1 MQKSGSSK
9 NWKRFITTQESRDGA
24 SDQDVPS
31 RAYLQKRV
39 KQMKGKIFKIIGAVA
54 VINIL
59 ARLLGFAREAA
70 VAYQYGTSYLADS
83 IIAVY
88 TIPNFLYVVVGGAIT
103 TAFISVYSKIK
114 EGPEQEK
121 FMSSTFTYIM
131 AIVGVLTVLLLVFAD
146 PLLKLVMGQM
156 DAKEYDAAK
165 SLYYWMAPSTFF
177 LILSMWLSGILN
189 VNQKF
194 HLSTLSTFIYNLAF
208 LALALLL
215 TPIMSV
221 ESYGF
226 GAIAGAAVM
235 VIMLIGGLRKEHL
248 KHFRIRFAFSDELR
262 RLFIIAMPIML
273 GGAALQV
280 YALLQRVF
288 GSRIHDDGL
297 VAALNYASKL
307 TQFPQAVLMTAVT
320 TVIYP
325 SLAKKAAENDL
336 ASITSLY
343 QKGLRWLGLLLLP
356 VTIFVIIYAQEIV
369 QVIFQYGNFDER
381 STAVT
386 YPLLQIFALSMF
398 TFAANVYV
406 TRFFYAMENSY
417 MPVLISIFCVFGINI
432 GITLLFIEKYE
443 AQAIAWGTSISSIV
457 NFILLLL
464 LAKNVL
470 KLKIMAEKIGSLGKT
485 LAFYAGIA
493 VILTAIRVYLST
505 GMPWIDII
513 IGGFVFLAA
522 VLSLMK
528 LLKFPELQMVLNRK
542 KAAK

>member
-1 MQKSGSSK
+1 
-9 NWKRFITTQESRDGA
+9 
-24 SDQDVPS
+24 
-31 RAYLQKRV
+31 
-39 KQMKGKIFKIIGAVA
+39 MKGKIFKIIGAVA

-59 ARLLGFAREAA
+59 ARLLGFAREQA
-70 VAYQYGTSYLADS
+70 VAIQYGTSDFADS

-103 TAFISVYSKIK
+103 TAFISVYSKVK

-131 AIVGVLTVLLLVFAD
+131 AIIGVLTVLLIVFTD
-146 PLLKLVMGQM
+146 PLLKFMLGEM
-156 DAKEYDAAK
+156 DAKEYEVAK

-189 VNQKF
+189 VNQQF
-194 HLSTLSTFIYNLAF
+194 HLSTLSTFIYNLVF
-208 LALALLL
+208 FALALLL
-215 TPIMSV
+215 TPLMSF

-226 GAIAGAAVM
+226 GALAGAVIM
-235 VIMLIGGLRKEHL
+235 IIMLIVGLGKEHL
-248 KHFRIRFAFSDELR
+248 KHFKIRFALSEELK

-288 GSRIHDDGL
+288 GSRLDDGL
-297 VAALNYASKL
+297 VSALNYASKL

-369 QVIFQYGNFDER
+369 QVIFQYGNFDDR

-432 GITLLFIEKYE
+432 GITLLFIEEYG
-443 AQAIAWGTSISSIV
+443 ARAIAWGTSISSIV

-493 VILTAIRVYLST
+493 VIVTAFRLYLST
-505 GMPWIDII
+505 GMPWIDIT
-513 IGGFVFLAA
+513 IGGLVFLGA
-522 VLSLMK
+522 VLALMK
-528 LLKFPELQMVLNRK
+528 LLKFPELQMILNRK
-542 KAAK
+542 NAAK

>member
-1 MQKSGSSK
+1 
-9 NWKRFITTQESRDGA
+9 
-24 SDQDVPS
+24 
-31 RAYLQKRV
+31 
-39 KQMKGKIFKIIGAVA
+39 MKGKIFKIIGAVA

-131 AIVGVLTVLLLVFAD
+131 AIVGVLTVLLLVFTD

-156 DAKEYDAAK
+156 DEKEYAAAK

-215 TPIMSV
+215 TPFMSV

-235 VIMLIGGLRKEHL
+235 VIMLVAGLRKEHL
-248 KHFRIRFAFSDELR
+248 KHFKIRFAFSDELK

-288 GSRIHDDGL
+288 GSRLDDGI
-297 VAALNYASKL
+297 VSALNYASKL

-325 SLAKKAAENDL
+325 SLAKKAAEHDL

-369 QVIFQYGNFDER
+369 QVIFQYGNFDDR

-432 GITLLFIEKYE
+432 GITLLFIDEYG

-470 KLKIMAEKIGSLGKT
+470 KLRIMAEKIGSAGRT
-485 LAFYAGIA
+485 LAFYAGICI
-493 VILTAIRVYLST
+493 ILTAVRHYLST
-505 GMPWIDII
+505 GLPWIDIVA
-513 IGGFVFLAA
+513 GGVVFLAA
-522 VLSLMK
+522 ALALMK
-528 LLKFPELQMVLNRK
+528 LLKFPELQMILSRK